1 MSKGNELKF
10 KVGSATNAEREQGNE
25 GGKNRDHARN
35 DMAVVRKSLG
45 FLSASEF

>member
-10 KVGSATNAEREQGNE
+10 KVGAATNTEREQRNE

-35 DMAVVRKSLG
+35 DMAAARKSLG
-45 FLSASEF
+45 LLNPSEF